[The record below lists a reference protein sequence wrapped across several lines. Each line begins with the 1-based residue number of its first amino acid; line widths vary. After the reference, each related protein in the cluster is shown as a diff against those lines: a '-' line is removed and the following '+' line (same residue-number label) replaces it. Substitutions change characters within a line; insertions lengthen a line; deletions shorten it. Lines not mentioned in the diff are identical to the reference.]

1 MKPLVSIIIPVYNGS
16 NYLAECIDS
25 ALAQTYTHIE
35 VIVVNDGSTDE
46 GRTAAI
52 AKTYG
57 DRIRYIEQVNGGVS
71 SALNRGIDEM
81 RGDFFSWLSHDDV
94 YAPRKIEAQLET
106 LGRERLDPSRTI
118 LVTGTR
124 FIDEHGAPI
133 RRYQRKFTGLYQAN
147 DMFRHLMLTS
157 SLNGCALLIPRAAF
171 AARCFSEE
179 DRFIQDWMCWIGFA
193 LDGFDYYLT
202 DEPLVLSR
210 IHGAQQ
216 TKKIAHRAEL
226 ESDRYLSQLLLDVER
241 RPDAS
246 TLIPII
252 LRHTFKEDAAAVRE
266 AYLATRDVR
275 DYFSPFEHGRLRFN
289 GLLISNLLSL
299 YRGVTNLIYR

>member
-1 MKPLVSIIIPVYNGS
+1 MKSLVSIIIPVYNGS

-25 ALAQTYTHIE
+25 ALAQTYEPIE

-46 GRTAAI
+46 GKTAAI
-52 AKTYG
+52 ARSYG

-81 RGDFFSWLSHDDV
+81 RGDFFSWLSHDDL
-94 YAPRKIEAQLET
+94 YAPRKIESQIET
-106 LGRERLDPSRTI
+106 IEREKLDSSRTI
-118 LVTGTR
+118 VVTGTA
-124 FIDEHGAPI
+124 FIDEYGGRI
-133 RRYQRKFTGLYQAN
+133 RRYQRKFTGLYKAD

-157 SLNGCALLIPRAAF
+157 SLNGCALLIPRGAF
-171 AARCFSEE
+171 ATRRFSLE
-179 DRFIQDWMCWIGFA
+179 DRFIQDWMCWVGLA

-216 TKKIAHRAEL
+216 TKKIAHRAEI
-226 ESDRYLSQLLLDVER
+226 ESDRYLRQLLLDVER
-241 RPDAS
+241 RPDAR

-252 LRHTFKEDAAAVRE
+252 LQHTFKQDAAAVRE
-266 AYLATRDVR
+266 EYLATRDVR
-275 DYFSPFEHGRLRFN
+275 DYFGPFEHGRLRFS
-289 GLLISNLLSL
+289 GLLLSNLLSL